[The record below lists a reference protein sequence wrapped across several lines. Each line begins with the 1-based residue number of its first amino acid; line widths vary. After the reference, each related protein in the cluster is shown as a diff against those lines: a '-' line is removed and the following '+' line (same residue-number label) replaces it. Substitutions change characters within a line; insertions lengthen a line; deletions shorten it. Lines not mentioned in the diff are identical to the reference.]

1 MRSNEDRFEDDR
13 YFLGFLS
20 NSKRFNVAITRPKAL
35 LIVLGNPHVLVRVS
49 VQDGGRGSLE
59 EEGSGEGP
67 GHPEVAAVLRAH
79 VEPRRHGSRVQQD
92 PCFGALL
99 EYSVTNGVY
108 TGCDLPPEL
117 QALQK

>member
-1 MRSNEDRFEDDR
+1 MRSNIHLAPGESGPS
-13 YFLGFLS
+13 LTWLS
-20 NSKRFNVAITRPKAL
+20 SFP
-35 LIVLGNPHVLVRVS
+35 
-49 VQDGGRGSLE
+49 
-59 EEGSGEGP
+59 
-67 GHPEVAAVLRAH
+67 
-79 VEPRRHGSRVQQD
+79 QD